1 LVFQGVGPGTT
12 LCSALSVSGFR
23 PTYRITVSPASQG
36 DAEDNTLRLPAPK
49 ATDNALRLPAPKA
62 TDNALRLPAYP
73 GRGGSALKGR
83 QKIMP

>member
-23 PTYRITVSPASQG
+23 PIYRITVSPAPQG

-49 ATDNALRLPAPKA
+49 ATDNALRLPA
-62 TDNALRLPAYP
+62 YP
-73 GRGGSALKGR
+73 GRGGSAPKGR